1 MVGSTFAGGSLK
13 EFTIVNKT
21 RAAASAI
28 VGLALT
34 ATGALAAAPQSQAP
48 AAAVAVSTLAQDK
61 AATGGPNENH
71 GGAVSALARDTNGAP
86 ETTTSTEATTTTT
99 DVSAQGEHGAAVSVV
114 AQDETIVGGPNANHG
129 GAVSIVAHGTTG
141 TAVIHGKSAGKG
153 KAGNHPVAP

>member
-48 AAAVAVSTLAQDK
+48 AAAVAVSTLAQDH
-61 AATGGPNENH
+61 AAVGGSNENH
-71 GGAVSALARDTNGAP
+71 GGAVSTLARDTNGTP
-86 ETTTSTEATTTTT
+86 ETTTSTEATTTTE
-99 DVSAQGEHGAAVSVV
+99 VGAQGEHGAAVSVV
-114 AQDETIVGGPNANHG
+114 AEDETIVGGPNANHG
-129 GAVSIVAHGTTG
+129 GAVSIVARGTQGTTV
-141 TAVIHGKSAGKG
+141 THGKSQAGSRP
-153 KAGNHPVAP
+153 AAR